1 MRIRLLFQICGAI
14 NLDCGGGEEI
24 IAIEETHYHSKFL
37 CARAVCDDGDA
48 TFGLDDICKHK
59 EECKNIQYG
68 TDTCAVPDDTDHT
81 YTCRTP
87 WKKEIIDSD
96 RLCDKFCDCEMCD
109 DEAICNGITYG
120 ILCISKYSRSP
131 YYQPAYFICDGGTDC
146 FNGTDEMNCQEGPM
160 CKKGSTSVTR
170 PIVNDT
176 RCAPLFLN
184 KYPYCDDYSDQLNC
198 TDSSIANLTCF
209 RGGYPVS
216 VADRMRCHGITGLR
230 LCDDGFEDMCVRIDI
245 TCKVHKH
252 QICDKVKDCFNGAD
266 ELHVSCRS
274 MSKSVCKRVF
284 GMENRLLKVPLS
296 WINDGYKD
304 CEDGIDEGV
313 VYPTCGLTPA
323 TMRLK
328 KDDEQCGEVFLCGFP
343 PSGHIEFEYLC
354 DNDESCGNEN
364 SLCQKAFDSPGI
376 HQKIDSYE
384 NQTSVSYCLKG
395 LDKLAYVAGNC
406 SKTVFGYQSHELLG
420 RTQLL
425 LNIPET
431 IFDCKYVYGEMYVYL
446 ACVGQCAA
454 SICPLENPIRHDSCL
469 GQYPSRVYTL
479 ADTNFLSFL
488 VPYGDNKYHNNLFPC
503 DNGLCIPYEQVCN
516 LANDCGDFSDEIL
529 CNNHFQCPNSTEY
542 IPLSSV
548 CDGKP
553 DCIDYSDECNDRC
566 NVRIIEN
573 TVLTTVAW
581 LLGSL
586 ATLLNLVI
594 IIRGMYTFRKATTVA
609 MLLNKILIL
618 LIAFGDLLIGIY
630 LLAIS
635 IYHELQYYSYCPNR
649 FEWLTSRSCAF
660 MGIVNTVGSQLS
672 LFSMT
677 VLSLSR
683 VLRMNKLSISNET
696 TLKSSIPVFLI
707 GTLILIASCL
717 IAAVPLFEPFEDFFV
732 NGINYPR
739 SPLFVGSVSKFKHLE
754 IFEEYFG
761 RMRSKDLSWKNIDR
775 LVVSMFSEE
784 YGGITRNQVHFYGN
798 AGVCLFKYFVT
809 SDDSQRI
816 YVWFTLFLNI
826 ICFAAITMAYI
837 IIHFISAKSSS
848 QCANNNENQQL
859 KNRNKRL
866 QRKITLII
874 GTDFCCW
881 IPFIAMCFLHSLGVT
896 DASPYYSLFS
906 IVVLPINSVINPLL
920 YDETVGVLLSKIVR
934 VSRQQFRTE
943 ASAVTCEVEMNST
956 QGTSHVR
963 AHTTASLGEM
973 SPAMTPPEQDCKAPE
988 TVKLE
993 SQSGSRVEHQ
1003 AKAEYVN
1010 VSQASQRKGVKK
1022 ARVVREILN
1031 ERLEEEETGHH

>member
-1 MRIRLLFQICGAI
+1 
-14 NLDCGGGEEI
+14 
-24 IAIEETHYHSKFL
+24 
-37 CARAVCDDGDA
+37 
-48 TFGLDDICKHK
+48 
-59 EECKNIQYG
+59 
-68 TDTCAVPDDTDHT
+68 
-81 YTCRTP
+81 
-87 WKKEIIDSD
+87 
-96 RLCDKFCDCEMCD
+96 
-109 DEAICNGITYG
+109 
-120 ILCISKYSRSP
+120 
-131 YYQPAYFICDGGTDC
+131 
-146 FNGTDEMNCQEGPM
+146 
-160 CKKGSTSVTR
+160 
-170 PIVNDT
+170 
-176 RCAPLFLN
+176 
-184 KYPYCDDYSDQLNC
+184 
-198 TDSSIANLTCF
+198 
-209 RGGYPVS
+209 
-216 VADRMRCHGITGLR
+216 
-230 LCDDGFEDMCVRIDI
+230 
-245 TCKVHKH
+245 
-252 QICDKVKDCFNGAD
+252 
-266 ELHVSCRS
+266 
-274 MSKSVCKRVF
+274 
-284 GMENRLLKVPLS
+284 
-296 WINDGYKD
+296 
-304 CEDGIDEGV
+304 
-313 VYPTCGLTPA
+313 
-323 TMRLK
+323 
-328 KDDEQCGEVFLCGFP
+328 
-343 PSGHIEFEYLC
+343 
-354 DNDESCGNEN
+354 
-364 SLCQKAFDSPGI
+364 
-376 HQKIDSYE
+376 
-384 NQTSVSYCLKG
+384 
-395 LDKLAYVAGNC
+395 
-406 SKTVFGYQSHELLG
+406 
-420 RTQLL
+420 
-425 LNIPET
+425 
-431 IFDCKYVYGEMYVYL
+431 
-446 ACVGQCAA
+446 
-454 SICPLENPIRHDSCL
+454 
-469 GQYPSRVYTL
+469 
-479 ADTNFLSFL
+479 
-488 VPYGDNKYHNNLFPC
+488 
-503 DNGLCIPYEQVCN
+503 
-516 LANDCGDFSDEIL
+516 
-529 CNNHFQCPNSTEY
+529 
-542 IPLSSV
+542 
-548 CDGKP
+548 
-553 DCIDYSDECNDRC
+553 
-566 NVRIIEN
+566 
-573 TVLTTVAW
+573 
-581 LLGSL
+581 
-586 ATLLNLVI
+586 
-594 IIRGMYTFRKATTVA
+594 
-609 MLLNKILIL
+609 
-618 LIAFGDLLIGIY
+618 
-630 LLAIS
+630 
-635 IYHELQYYSYCPNR
+635 
-649 FEWLTSRSCAF
+649 
-660 MGIVNTVGSQLS
+660 
-672 LFSMT
+672 
-677 VLSLSR
+677 
-683 VLRMNKLSISNET
+683 MNKLSISNET

-739 SPLFVGSVSKFKHLE
+739 SPLFVGSVSNFKHLE

-1003 AKAEYVN
+1003 AKAKYVN
-1010 VSQASQRKGVKK
+1010 VSQANQRKGVKK